1 VQLYTH
7 ALANDTTAQLYLSD
21 SIIKASELT
30 TKELLP
36 TELVVLSACQTGI
49 GKNAKGEGIFS
60 LSRSFA
66 MLGIPST
73 LTTLWEVDNQATYQI
88 TELFYQY
95 LDEGFS
101 KDLALQ
107 KAQNE
112 YLLKN
117 TSGLNMPNFW
127 AGYVLVGDNSPLE
140 KQNHLTYWILG
151 GLLLGG
157 IGYYFKQKSPQ
168 KRAF

>member
-1 VQLYTH
+1 
-7 ALANDTTAQLYLSD
+7 
-21 SIIKASELT
+21 
-30 TKELLP
+30 
-36 TELVVLSACQTGI
+36 
-49 GKNAKGEGIFS
+49 
-60 LSRSFA
+60 

-73 LTTLWEVDNQATYQI
+73 LTTLWKVDNQATYQI

-112 YLLKN
+112 YLSKN

-127 AGYVLVGDNSPLE
+127 AGYVLVCNDSPLE
-140 KQNHLTYWILG
+140 KQNHLLFWMLG

-157 IGYYFKQKSPQ
+157 IGFYFEQKSPQ
-168 KRAF
+168 NQAF